1 MLLSNKRLQK
11 SKLNFQKS
19 LVLNPNLNLSLE
31 RIQQINS
38 KKNHKD
44 LPQIFYKK
52 WFDKIINLFTLKMWI
67 LASFTLILSLTTVIY
82 IKYILKI
89 EVKKVVITS
98 LFLTN
103 LLIYIISIYKIE
115 NDKKIF
121 ESPISTSQDPI
132 RQN

>member
-1 MLLSNKRLQK
+1 M
-11 SKLNFQKS
+11 
-19 LVLNPNLNLSLE
+19 
-31 RIQQINS
+31 
-38 KKNHKD
+38 D
-44 LPQIFYKK
+44 
-52 WFDKIINLFTLKMWI
+52 INLLHSNII
-67 LASFTLILSLTTVIY
+67 LNNCIY

-89 EVKKVVITS
+89 EVKKVLITS

-121 ESPISTSQDPI
+121 EYPISTSQDPI

>member
-1 MLLSNKRLQK
+1 M
-11 SKLNFQKS
+11 
-19 LVLNPNLNLSLE
+19 LNPNLNLSQD

-52 WFDKIINLFTLKMWI
+52 WFDKIINLFTLKIWI
-67 LASFTLILSLTTVIY
+67 LTSFILILSLTTVFT

-103 LLIYIISIYKIE
+103 LLIYIISIFKIE

-121 ESPISTSQDPI
+121 EYPITTSQDAI